1 MNYGTRTLSVVLAI
15 VAISVVACSSPP
27 KPRVPLVLKPPVS
40 QDISQVNL
48 QGIQEYQSR
57 RFDQAKE
64 RFQQVVG
71 AAPTSAEG
79 HYNLGLTLLALGD
92 SDQAREHFIEAA
104 NLAPGDKVIWDSPA
118 LRQYGTPDSNIPK
131 KPIDQTYS
139 NQRPTFGGAPRR

>member
-1 MNYGTRTLSVVLAI
+1 MKYGTRTLSVALAI

-57 RFDQAKE
+57 RFDQARE

-92 SDQAREHFIEAA
+92 SEQAREHFIEAA

-139 NQRPTFGGAPRR
+139 NQRPAFGGGPRR

>member
-1 MNYGTRTLSVVLAI
+1 MKTGTCIMSVVLAI
-15 VAISVVACSSPP
+15 VTIAVTACSSPP

-40 QDISQVNL
+40 QQISQVNSE
-48 QGIQEYQSR
+48 GIQDYQSR

-64 RFQQVVG
+64 RFQQVIG

-79 HYNLGLTLLALGD
+79 HYNLALALLALGD

-131 KPIDQTYS
+131 KPIDQNYS
-139 NQRPTFGGAPRR
+139 NQRPTFGGGPRR

>member
-1 MNYGTRTLSVVLAI
+1 MKYGTRTLSVAMAI

-48 QGIQEYQSR
+48 QGIQEYQRR

-92 SDQAREHFIEAA
+92 SEQAREHFIEAA

-139 NQRPTFGGAPRR
+139 NQRPAFGGGPRR

>member
-1 MNYGTRTLSVVLAI
+1 MKYGTRTLSVAMAI

-92 SDQAREHFIEAA
+92 SEQAREHFIEAA

-139 NQRPTFGGAPRR
+139 NQRPAFGGGPRR